1 MSSAGLPFVRV
12 ILHHVTLIGVPM
24 LAATASA
31 DITPPIGVIAQ
42 GHSPAGPTHSV
53 HLPLELRTI
62 VFAQDDR
69 HVAIIILDIIGIER
83 ENTARIQQQVER
95 RTDIPGDSVLIACG
109 HTHSGASTLKLISSS
124 ADEAYL
130 ATLEQA
136 AADSVVEAFGRI
148 EPVTIGLG
156 ASSAHFN
163 INRRPTSDANG
174 EIAPNTA
181 EIVDRCIRVLRVDIA
196 MTDALRDC

>member
-1 MSSAGLPFVRV
+1 
-12 ILHHVTLIGVPM
+12 M

-83 ENTARIQQQVER
+83 LDKRKFSASPTEEALEIMVEGS
-95 RTDIPGDSVLIACG
+95 IYLLECFC
-109 HTHSGASTLKLISSS
+109 
-124 ADEAYL
+124 EA
-130 ATLEQA
+130 
-136 AADSVVEAFGRI
+136 G
-148 EPVTIGLG
+148 
-156 ASSAHFN
+156 
-163 INRRPTSDANG
+163 SD
-174 EIAPNTA
+174 
-181 EIVDRCIRVLRVDIA
+181 
-196 MTDALRDC
+196 